1 MEKGILYFTAPWCQ
15 PCQVMSPLVDSMKS
29 RGLIRV
35 RKVNVDY
42 EASLPKQYNV
52 RSVPTMILTDL
63 SGNEIKRR
71 TGSMTEQQILDF
83 YKG

>member
-15 PCQVMSPLVDSMKS
+15 GCQVMSPLVDSMQS

-42 EASLPKQYNV
+42 EASLPQQYNV